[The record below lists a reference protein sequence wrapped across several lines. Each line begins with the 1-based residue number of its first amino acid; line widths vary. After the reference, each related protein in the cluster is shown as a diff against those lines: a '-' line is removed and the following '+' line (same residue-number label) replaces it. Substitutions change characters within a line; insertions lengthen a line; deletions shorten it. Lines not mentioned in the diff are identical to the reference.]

1 MRLAL
6 AVFAIV
12 ACLLF
17 AMQPSR
23 AETRVALVIGNG
35 AYKNAPR
42 LIKVNIE
49 IPTLTGRV
57 VDQTA
62 TLSNDQAATL
72 ERKLGDFEKRK
83 GSQVAVLIV
92 PTTLP
97 ESIEQYSLRVANQ
110 WKLGRKNIDDGVL
123 LTIAM
128 NDRKLRIEVGYGL
141 VAVLDDFSAKR
152 IIDEVIVPRF
162 KLGNF
167 AEGVSEGVDRILEAI
182 DAAPVPATN
191 TLPGLKLPQQIRRSQ
206 YN

>member
-1 MRLAL
+1 MRLVL

-23 AETRVALVIGNG
+23 AETRVSPLS
-35 AYKNAPR
+35 APAPG
-42 LIKVNIE
+42 VNIE

-72 ERKLGDFEKRK
+72 ERKLRDFEKRK

-191 TLPGLKLPQQIRRSQ
+191 TLPGPKLPQQIRRSQ

>member
-1 MRLAL
+1 MRLVL

-12 ACLLF
+12 ACLPF
-17 AMQPSR
+17 AVQPSCT
-23 AETRVALVIGNG
+23 ETRVSPLS
-35 AYKNAPR
+35 APAPG
-42 LIKVNIE
+42 VNIE

-62 TLSNDQAATL
+62 TLSSDQAATL
-72 ERKLGDFEKRK
+72 ERKLSDFEKRK
-83 GSQVAVLIV
+83 GSQVGVLIV
-92 PTTLP
+92 PTTWP
-97 ESIEQYSLRVANQ
+97 EGIEQYSLRVANQ

-123 LTIAM
+123 VTIAM

-152 IIDEVIVPRF
+152 IIDDVIVPRF

-182 DAAPVPATN
+182 DAAPLPATN
-191 TLPGLKLPQQIRRSQ
+191 TLPGLK
-206 YN
+206 

>member
-1 MRLAL
+1 MRLVL

-23 AETRVALVIGNG
+23 TETRVSPLS
-35 AYKNAPR
+35 APAPG
-42 LIKVNIE
+42 VNIE

-72 ERKLGDFEKRK
+72 ERKLRDFEKRK

-191 TLPGLKLPQQIRRSQ
+191 TLPGPKLAQQIRRSQ